1 MSTGINLTVN
11 VRSPILKL
19 LKISSLVM
27 SKKQY
32 LKNLNAELQKLN
44 GIIDN
49 KITYQSDYR
58 KEARRHKELLRQLR
72 KEERGRSIFSALSF
86 SFFSRI

>member
-1 MSTGINLTVN
+1 
-11 VRSPILKL
+11 
-19 LKISSLVM
+19 M

-32 LKNLNAELQKLN
+32 LKNLNAEIQKLN
-44 GIIDN
+44 GIIDH

-58 KEARRHKELLRQLR
+58 REARRHKELLRQLR
-72 KEERGRSIFSALSF
+72 REERQRSILSVLSF

>member
-1 MSTGINLTVN
+1 
-11 VRSPILKL
+11 
-19 LKISSLVM
+19 M

-32 LKNLNAELQKLN
+32 LKNLNAEIQKLN

-49 KITYQSDYR
+49 KITHQSDYR
-58 KEARRHKELLRQLR
+58 REARRHKELLRQLR
-72 KEERGRSIFSALSF
+72 REERHRSILSAFSF